1 MSVVAVNLP
10 AAAHAE
16 DCLAAPNSAAR
27 EGTRWYYRLDRATQ
41 HKCWYMRAPDQ
52 LTQQVAAVA
61 KTSVPA
67 PAFAIPIPR
76 PRPSPPTSADAGSGG
91 GCHLP
96 LAKLLRHPNTAPPV
110 NASTAETTPS
120 IPKESASQQA
130 STSSDTSEPNDT
142 PLLGVATD
150 ETTSAIS
157 EMHRAAPPPQTDAE
171 ATTSAPDVETSVGAT
186 MGETTSSST
195 TDIAAPKREATSERN
210 AKVAAYGPT
219 AAPEVIAP
227 IDDAASSSIPKD
239 VASQPSTSSDL
250 RSDVAGP
257 ASDVSVAKSHAPM
270 PHPIPSNAPADLMSD
285 DWQQTSPSY
294 EIIGNAGAHART
306 LYLFLRSWW
315 S

>member
-1 MSVVAVNLP
+1 MPPSPSGNCC
-10 AAAHAE
+10 
-16 DCLAAPNSAAR
+16 D
-27 EGTRWYYRLDRATQ
+27 TQ
-41 HKCWYMRAPDQ
+41 
-52 LTQQVAAVA
+52 T
-61 KTSVPA
+61 
-67 PAFAIPIPR
+67 PR
-76 PRPSPPTSADAGSGG
+76 PRST
-91 GCHLP
+91 HLP
-96 LAKLLRHPNTAPPV
+96 QRPRHQFQKNPLHSKQAHRRTHQSRTIRLCSAWPQTA
-110 NASTAETTPS
+110 
-120 IPKESASQQA
+120 
-130 STSSDTSEPNDT
+130 
-142 PLLGVATD
+142 
-150 ETTSAIS
+150 TTSAIS

-306 LYLFLRSWW
+306 LRSWW